1 MQKAESA
8 AATHSDSDSLE
19 GQLHM
24 GNLDEVQYTLT
35 TWNIPVEG
43 K

>member
-24 GNLDEVQYTLT
+24 GNLDEVLVHANNLEHTC
-35 TWNIPVEG
+35 
-43 K
+43 

>member
-19 GQLHM
+19 GQLHK
-24 GNLDEVQYTLT
+24 GNLAEVLVHANNLEHTC
-35 TWNIPVEG
+35 
-43 K
+43 